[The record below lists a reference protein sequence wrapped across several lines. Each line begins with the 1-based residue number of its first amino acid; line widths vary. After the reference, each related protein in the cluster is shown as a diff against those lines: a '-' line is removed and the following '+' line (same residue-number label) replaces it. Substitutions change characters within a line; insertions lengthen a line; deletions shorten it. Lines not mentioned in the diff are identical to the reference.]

1 VGNSGEVSNECTR
14 MEDGRLELDQQTGMM
29 AVDATRQ
36 YETAG
41 RSTRTADVWRRAGRW
56 GEGERQGCARVS
68 KWELEYVCGARSCCP
83 AI

>member
-1 VGNSGEVSNECTR
+1 

-36 YETAG
+36 DETAD

-56 GEGERQGCARVS
+56 GGWKANDKDVQG
-68 KWELEYVCGARSCCP
+68 
-83 AI
+83 

>member
-36 YETAG
+36 DETAD

-56 GEGERQGCARVS
+56 GGWKANDKDVQG
-68 KWELEYVCGARSCCP
+68 
-83 AI
+83 